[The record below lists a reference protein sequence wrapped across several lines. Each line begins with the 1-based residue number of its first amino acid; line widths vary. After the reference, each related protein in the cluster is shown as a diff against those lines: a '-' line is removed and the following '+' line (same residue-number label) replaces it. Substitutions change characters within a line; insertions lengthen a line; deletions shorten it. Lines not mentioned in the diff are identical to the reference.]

1 MISLKRTYAMV
12 VTKTCF
18 VKPKDRISELEI
30 SCNEI
35 PQGNTY
41 RIHLFN
47 NNTRLGGFC
56 FGYNNQVT
64 FRGVTKRVNAKFPSN
79 LRKRSVNIKQMHT
92 VLKAIKLEF
101 FDLYFEII
109 LLLYICKNNESE
121 MR

>member
-30 SCNEI
+30 NCNEI

-56 FGYNNQVT
+56 FGCNNQVT
-64 FRGVTKRVNAKFPSN
+64 FRGVTKKSQ
-79 LRKRSVNIKQMHT
+79 RKIS
-92 VLKAIKLEF
+92 IKLEKTK
-101 FDLYFEII
+101 
-109 LLLYICKNNESE
+109 CKH
-121 MR
+121 